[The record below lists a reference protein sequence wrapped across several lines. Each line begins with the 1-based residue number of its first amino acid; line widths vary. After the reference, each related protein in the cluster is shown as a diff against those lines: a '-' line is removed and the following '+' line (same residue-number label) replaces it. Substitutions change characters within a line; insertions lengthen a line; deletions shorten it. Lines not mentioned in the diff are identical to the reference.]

1 MRQKMSKIAPSQ
13 SGSGLA
19 APEAGAAPA
28 HSAGA
33 AVAVGDDELDALFA
47 PLADYPLVIAA
58 VSGGADS
65 VGMMHLIAR
74 WQQRSA
80 QSPKVTIATVDHGL
94 RAASRAEAEW
104 VVARAQE
111 LGFEAALLTW
121 PGEKPATGIQDAARA
136 ARYALLSDLARR
148 SAPQGPVAIV
158 TAHTEDDQAE
168 TLLMRLAR
176 GSGVDGLAG
185 MAPAR
190 PLDGDKRVML
200 LRPLLSVAGERLRA
214 TLRSLNAEW
223 IEDPSNDAVRFER
236 VQVRKARDILALLG
250 IDNEKI
256 ALSARRLARA
266 KAAIDAGVDKLKRE
280 AALDLHAGA
289 FASFDRGTWLGAAE
303 ELRIRML
310 GRLIASFGGQSEPLR
325 LSQLEALVTRMV
337 REEFDGATL
346 AGAMVSP
353 HGGTVRVQREPG
365 RVPLPS
371 LVLVPGASATWDGR
385 FLVAASDRAPGPI
398 EVRPL
403 GGEGYAALRRQL
415 DAVPGLPASAAATL
429 PAFWRSGSLIAV
441 PTLTA
446 VTGPMT
452 GLKGTD
458 WLYSAEFLG

>member
-1 MRQKMSKIAPSQ
+1 
-13 SGSGLA
+13 LA
-19 APEAGAAPA
+19 APEASAAPA
-28 HSAGA
+28 HSADT
-33 AVAVGDDELDALFA
+33 AVVVGDDELDALFA
-47 PLADYPLVIAA
+47 PLANYPVVIAA

-74 WQQRSA
+74 WEQRRTP
-80 QSPKVTIATVDHGL
+80 SPKVTIATVDHGL
-94 RAASRAEAEW
+94 RPASRAEAEW
-104 VVARAQE
+104 VVARAHD

-121 PGEKPATGIQDAARA
+121 SGEKPTSVIQDAARA
-136 ARYALLSDLARR
+136 ARYGLLADLARR
-148 SAPQGPVAIV
+148 SAPERRVAIV

-190 PLDGDKRVML
+190 PLDGDARVML
-200 LRPLLSVAGERLRA
+200 LRPLLSIAGERLRA
-214 TLRSLNAEW
+214 TLRSLNAQW
-223 IEDPSNDAVRFER
+223 IEDPSNDATRFER
-236 VQVRKARDILALLG
+236 VQVRKARDVLALLG
-250 IDNEKI
+250 IANEKI

-266 KAAIDAGVDKLKRE
+266 KAAIDAGVDKLKGD

-289 FASFDRGTWLGAAE
+289 FASFDRGAWLGAAE

-310 GRLIASFGGQSEPLR
+310 GGLIASFGGRSEPLR
-325 LSQLEALVTRMV
+325 LSRLEALVTRMQ
-337 REEFDGATL
+337 REGFDGATL
-346 AGAMVSP
+346 AGAMVSQ
-353 HGGTVRVQREPG
+353 HGGIVRVQREPG

-371 LVLVPGASATWDGR
+371 LVLAPGASAGWDGR
-385 FLVAASDRAPGPI
+385 FLVAASGQAPGPV

-446 VTGPMT
+446 VTGPIT
-452 GLKGTD
+452 GLEEAAG
-458 WLYSAEFLG
+458 LYSAEFLG

>member
-1 MRQKMSKIAPSQ
+1 M
-13 SGSGLA
+13 A
-19 APEAGAAPA
+19 APEANAAA
-28 HSAGA
+28 ADSADA

-47 PLADYPLVIAA
+47 SLADYPLVIAA

-65 VGMMHLIAR
+65 IGMMHLIAR
-74 WQQRSA
+74 WQRRRA
-80 QSPKVTIATVDHGL
+80 QPPKVTIATVDHGL
-94 RAASRAEAEW
+94 RAASRAEAEL
-104 VVARAQE
+104 VVARAHD

-121 PGEKPATGIQDAARA
+121 SGEKPTTGIQDAARA
-136 ARYALLSDLARR
+136 ARYALLADLARR
-148 SAPQGPVAIV
+148 SAPQGRVAIV

-223 IEDPSNDAVRFER
+223 IEDPSNDATRFER
-236 VQVRKARDILALLG
+236 VQVRKARDVLALLG
-250 IDNEKI
+250 IDNEKL

-266 KAAIDAGVDKLKRE
+266 KVAIDAGVDKLKRD
-280 AALDLHAGA
+280 ADLDLHAGA
-289 FASFDRGTWLGAAE
+289 FASFDRGVWLGAPE

-310 GRLIASFGGQSEPLR
+310 GGLIGSFGGQSEPLR
-325 LSQLEALVTRMV
+325 LSQLEALVTRME
-337 REEFDGATL
+337 REGFEGATL
-346 AGAMVSP
+346 AGAMVSQ
-353 HGGTVRVQREPG
+353 HGGIVRVQREPG

-385 FLVAASDRAPGPI
+385 FFVAASDRAPAPI

-403 GGEGYAALRRQL
+403 GGDGYAALRRQL
-415 DAVPGLPASAAATL
+415 DPAPHLPASAAATL

-446 VTGPMT
+446 VTGPIRAFE
-452 GLKGTD
+452 GAAG
-458 WLYSAEFLG
+458 LYSAEFLG

>member
-1 MRQKMSKIAPSQ
+1 M
-13 SGSGLA
+13 A
-19 APEAGAAPA
+19 APEASAAPA
-28 HSAGA
+28 HSADA
-33 AVAVGDDELDALFA
+33 AGAVGDDELEALFA
-47 PLADYPLVIAA
+47 FLADYPLVIAA

-65 VGMMHLIAR
+65 IGMMRLIAR
-74 WQQRSA
+74 WQQRRA
-80 QSPKVTIATVDHGL
+80 QPPKVTIATVDHGL
-94 RAASRAEAEW
+94 RPASRAEAEW

-121 PGEKPATGIQDAARA
+121 SGEKPTTGIQDAARA
-136 ARYALLSDLARR
+136 ARYALLADLARR
-148 SAPQGPVAIV
+148 SAPQGRVAIV

-223 IEDPSNDAVRFER
+223 IEDPSNDATRFER
-236 VQVRKARDILALLG
+236 VQVRKARDVLALLG

-266 KAAIDAGVDKLKRE
+266 KAAIDAGVDKLKRD

-289 FASFDRGTWLGAAE
+289 FASFDRGVWLGAPE

-310 GRLIASFGGQSEPLR
+310 GGLIGSFGGQSEPLR
-325 LSQLEALVTRMV
+325 LSQLEALVTRME
-337 REEFDGATL
+337 REGFEGATL
-346 AGAMVSP
+346 AGAMVSQ
-353 HGGTVRVQREPG
+353 HGGIVRVQREPG

-385 FLVAASDRAPGPI
+385 FFVAASDRAPAPI

-403 GGEGYAALRRQL
+403 GGDGYAALRRQL
-415 DAVPGLPASAAATL
+415 DPAPHLPASAAATL
-429 PAFWRSGSLIAV
+429 PSFWRSGSLIAV

-446 VTGPMT
+446 VMGPVAALE
-452 GLKGTD
+452 GAAG
-458 WLYSAEFLG
+458 LYSAEFLR

>member
-1 MRQKMSKIAPSQ
+1 
-13 SGSGLA
+13 LA
-19 APEAGAAPA
+19 APEASTAPV
-28 HSAGA
+28 HSADA
-33 AVAVGDDELDALFA
+33 AVAVSDDELDALFA
-47 PLADYPLVIAA
+47 PLADYPVVIAA

-74 WQQRSA
+74 WQGRVP
-80 QSPKVTIATVDHGL
+80 SPKVTIATVDHGL

-104 VVARAQE
+104 VVARAQD

-121 PGEKPATGIQDAARA
+121 SGEKPATGIQDAARA
-136 ARYALLSDLARR
+136 ARYALLANLARR

-200 LRPLLSVAGERLRA
+200 LRPLLSIAGERLRA
-214 TLRSLNAEW
+214 TLRSLNAVW

-250 IDNEKI
+250 IDNDKI
-256 ALSARRLARA
+256 ALSTRRLARA
-266 KAAIDAGVDKLKRE
+266 KAAIDAGVDKLKGD
-280 AALDLHAGA
+280 ADLDLHAGA
-289 FASFDRGTWLGAAE
+289 FASFDRGAWLGAAE

-310 GRLIASFGGQSEPLR
+310 GRLIATFGGQSEPLR
-325 LSQLEALVTRMV
+325 LSQLEALVTRMEC
-337 REEFDGATL
+337 EEFEGATL
-346 AGAMVSP
+346 AGAMVSR
-353 HGGTVRVQREPG
+353 HGGIVRVQREPG
-365 RVPLPS
+365 RVPLSP
-371 LVLVPGASATWDGR
+371 LVLAPGASATWDGR

-398 EVRPL
+398 EVHPL

-415 DAVPGLPASAAATL
+415 DLVPGLPASAAATL

-446 VTGPMT
+446 VAGPIR
-452 GLKGTD
+452 GLEAAAG
-458 WLYSAEFLG
+458 LYSAEFLG

>member
-1 MRQKMSKIAPSQ
+1 
-13 SGSGLA
+13 LA
-19 APEAGAAPA
+19 APDASAAPA
-28 HSAGA
+28 QSADA

-47 PLADYPLVIAA
+47 PLADYPVVIAA

-74 WQQRSA
+74 WQQRRVP
-80 QSPKVTIATVDHGL
+80 SPKVTIATVDHGL

-121 PGEKPATGIQDAARA
+121 SGEKPTSGIQDAARA
-136 ARYALLSDLARR
+136 ARYALLADLARR
-148 SAPQGPVAIV
+148 VAPEGRVAIV

-190 PLDGDKRVML
+190 PLGGDKRVML
-200 LRPLLSVAGERLRA
+200 LRPLLSVAGDRLRA
-214 TLRSLNAEW
+214 TLRSLNADW
-223 IEDPSNDAVRFER
+223 IEDPSNDATRFER
-236 VQVRKARDILALLG
+236 VQVRKARDVLAHLG

-266 KAAIDAGVDKLKRE
+266 KAAIDAGVNKLKGD
-280 AALDLHAGA
+280 ADLDLHAGA
-289 FASFDRGTWLGAAE
+289 FASFDRDVWLGAAE

-310 GRLIASFGGQSEPLR
+310 GGLIASFGGRSEPLR
-325 LSQLEALVTRMV
+325 LSRLEALVTRMQ
-337 REEFDGATL
+337 REGFDGATL
-346 AGAMVSP
+346 AGAMVSQ
-353 HGGTVRVQREPG
+353 HGGIVRVQREPG

-371 LVLVPGASATWDGR
+371 LVLAPGASATWDGR
-385 FLVAASDRAPGPI
+385 FLVAASGKAPGPV

-403 GGEGYAALRRQL
+403 GGDAYAALRRQL
-415 DAVPGLPASAAATL
+415 DSVPGLPANAAATL
-429 PAFWRSGSLIAV
+429 PAFWRSGRLIAV

-446 VTGPMT
+446 VAGPIT
-452 GLKGTD
+452 GLEGTAG
-458 WLYSAEFLG
+458 LYSAEFLG

>member
-1 MRQKMSKIAPSQ
+1 
-13 SGSGLA
+13 LA
-19 APEAGAAPA
+19 APEASAAPA
-28 HSAGA
+28 HSADA

-74 WQQRSA
+74 WQQRRA
-80 QSPKVTIATVDHGL
+80 LSPKVTIATVDHGL
-94 RAASRAEAEW
+94 RPASRAEAEW
-104 VVARAQE
+104 VVARAQD

-121 PGEKPATGIQDAARA
+121 SGEKPTTGIQDAARA
-136 ARYALLSDLARR
+136 ARYGLLADLARR
-148 SAPQGPVAIV
+148 SAPQGPVAIA

-190 PLDGDKRVML
+190 PLDGDARVML

-214 TLRSLNAEW
+214 TLRSLNVEW
-223 IEDPSNDAVRFER
+223 LEDPSNDAVRFER
-236 VQVRKARDILALLG
+236 VQVRKARDALALLG

-266 KAAIDAGVDKLKRE
+266 KAAIDAGVDKLKGD
-280 AALDLHAGA
+280 ADLDLHAGA
-289 FASFDRGTWLGAAE
+289 FASLDRGAWLGAAE

-325 LSQLEALVTRMV
+325 LSQLEALVTRMEC
-337 REEFDGATL
+337 EEFEGATL
-346 AGAMVSP
+346 AGAMVSR
-353 HGGTVRVQREPG
+353 HGGIVRVQREPG
-365 RVPLPS
+365 RVPVPS

-385 FLVAASDRAPGPI
+385 FLVVASDQAPGPI
-398 EVRPL
+398 EVHPL

-415 DAVPGLPASAAATL
+415 DLVPGLPASAAATL

-446 VTGPMT
+446 VAGPIR
-452 GLKGTD
+452 GLEAAAG
-458 WLYSAEFLG
+458 LYSAEFLG

>member
-1 MRQKMSKIAPSQ
+1 
-13 SGSGLA
+13 LA
-19 APEAGAAPA
+19 APEASAAPEHPA
-28 HSAGA
+28 DA

-47 PLADYPLVIAA
+47 PLAVYPVVIAA

-74 WQQRSA
+74 WQQRRA
-80 QSPKVTIATVDHGL
+80 QPPKVTIATVDHGL
-94 RAASRAEAEW
+94 RPASRAEAEW

-121 PGEKPATGIQDAARA
+121 SGEKPTTGIQDAARA
-136 ARYALLSDLARR
+136 ARYALLGDLARR
-148 SAPQGPVAIV
+148 SAPEDRAAIV

-185 MAPAR
+185 MASAR

-214 TLRSLNAEW
+214 TLRSLNAEC
-223 IEDPSNDAVRFER
+223 IEDPSNDAMRFER

-266 KAAIDAGVDKLKRE
+266 KVAIDAGVDKLKRD

-289 FASFDRGTWLGAAE
+289 FASFDRGAWLGAAE

-310 GRLIASFGGQSEPLR
+310 GGLIASFGGRSEPLR
-325 LSQLEALVTRMV
+325 LSRLEALATRME
-337 REEFDGATL
+337 REGFDGATL
-346 AGAMVSP
+346 AGAMVSQ
-353 HGGTVRVQREPG
+353 HGGIVRVQREPG

-371 LVLVPGASATWDGR
+371 LVLAPGASAAWDGR

-415 DAVPGLPASAAATL
+415 DAAPSLPASAAATL

-446 VTGPMT
+446 VAGPLM
-452 GLKGTD
+452 GLEGAAG
-458 WLYSAEFLG
+458 LYSAEFIG